1 MMMRKTIFAALMM
14 MAGLMDGGL
23 KAQGQADTQMKQAK
37 ECLERKEYV
46 KARSLFLNAYG
57 SFAAH
62 AQYEKATQCG
72 VSTAALYHRENL
84 YKEAFDMLRATDQLI
99 ASGEQQ
105 SQKARPDLH
114 YATAKERMRMY
125 TRLKHGERAEEQLAR
140 MGQLAKASG
149 TDSLQ
154 QDLLYTQA
162 GHYYTFGQAAKGDA
176 AISQLTDQYKK
187 SKQYTKMLD
196 CYHKLIDMG
205 KHSNNAT
212 LTSRAY
218 EQLILWQDSIRTLK
232 AQDETAALK
241 KECADKQAVINEKE
255 SSLKGHKATIY
266 ALCGVAG
273 ILGIV
278 LVVGG
283 LVMVR
288 FIVLT
293 RKQKKVINA
302 LREHSE
308 LKDKFILG
316 ISAQTAPT
324 LEQLDQSH
332 PATKALKEFF
342 SHIEALTH
350 QESLLTEPCE
360 MEEKRIDT
368 FCEHLTSQIRE
379 KMDKEVTLVVNA
391 PKLSMKMNSE
401 MLEHVLLHLLTNAY
415 IHTPEGGKVT
425 LEYKKRGAHSH
436 QFVVSDTGSG
446 IEEAQRP
453 NLFKP
458 FTKVRDLTK
467 GDGLGLPICALMA
480 TRMNGSLKMDE
491 AYTKG
496 TRFLLDLHA

>member
-1 MMMRKTIFAALMM
+1 
-14 MAGLMDGGL
+14 
-23 KAQGQADTQMKQAK
+23 
-37 ECLERKEYV
+37 
-46 KARSLFLNAYG
+46 
-57 SFAAH
+57 
-62 AQYEKATQCG
+62 
-72 VSTAALYHRENL
+72 
-84 YKEAFDMLRATDQLI
+84 
-99 ASGEQQ
+99 
-105 SQKARPDLH
+105 
-114 YATAKERMRMY
+114 
-125 TRLKHGERAEEQLAR
+125 

-162 GHYYTFGQAAKGDA
+162 GHYYTFGQTAKGDA

-293 RKQKKVINA
+293 RKQKRAINA

-324 LEQLDQSH
+324 LEQLDHSH

-379 KMDKEVTLVVNA
+379 KMDKEVTLVVKA

-401 MLEHVLLHLLTNAY
+401 MLETRGTQSAVWRQRYGQRHRGSTASQPLQALHQGEGPDKRRRSGPAHLCPHGHTHERQSEDGRGLHQGHTFPAGPAC
-415 IHTPEGGKVT
+415 ITPEG
-425 LEYKKRGAHSH
+425 
-436 QFVVSDTGSG
+436 
-446 IEEAQRP
+446 
-453 NLFKP
+453 
-458 FTKVRDLTK
+458 
-467 GDGLGLPICALMA
+467 DGLSCHMRP
-480 TRMNGSLKMDE
+480 TDE
-491 AYTKG
+491 SGGCYC
-496 TRFLLDLHA
+496 LLQPPDSFYSRSAMLSPGVS

>member
-1 MMMRKTIFAALMM
+1 
-14 MAGLMDGGL
+14 
-23 KAQGQADTQMKQAK
+23 
-37 ECLERKEYV
+37 
-46 KARSLFLNAYG
+46 
-57 SFAAH
+57 
-62 AQYEKATQCG
+62 
-72 VSTAALYHRENL
+72 
-84 YKEAFDMLRATDQLI
+84 
-99 ASGEQQ
+99 
-105 SQKARPDLH
+105 
-114 YATAKERMRMY
+114 
-125 TRLKHGERAEEQLAR
+125 
-140 MGQLAKASG
+140 
-149 TDSLQ
+149 
-154 QDLLYTQA
+154 
-162 GHYYTFGQAAKGDA
+162 
-176 AISQLTDQYKK
+176 
-187 SKQYTKMLD
+187 
-196 CYHKLIDMG
+196 
-205 KHSNNAT
+205 
-212 LTSRAY
+212 
-218 EQLILWQDSIRTLK
+218 
-232 AQDETAALK
+232 
-241 KECADKQAVINEKE
+241 
-255 SSLKGHKATIY
+255 
-266 ALCGVAG
+266 
-273 ILGIV
+273 
-278 LVVGG
+278 
-283 LVMVR
+283 MVR

-293 RKQKKVINA
+293 RKQKRAINA

-324 LEQLDQSH
+324 LEQLDHAH

>member
-14 MAGLMDGGL
+14 LAGLMDGGL

-205 KHSNNAT
+205 KHSNNAA

-218 EQLILWQDSIRTLK
+218 EQLILWQDS
-232 AQDETAALK
+232 
-241 KECADKQAVINEKE
+241 
-255 SSLKGHKATIY
+255 TIY

-324 LEQLDQSH
+324 LEQLDHSH